1 MGNITNNMYIKYNVL
16 DKQLAHFL
24 FRVANC
30 VGSLYIRILILR
42 TQIHQ
47 SVDLI
52 YRIHFLGFCR
62 IVLVN
67 ATPSLYSLIDH
78 HCSLSLS
85 LLLVELG
92 RRGQL

>member
-1 MGNITNNMYIKYNVL
+1 MCIKYNVL

-42 TQIHQ
+42 AQIHQ
-47 SVDLI
+47 SMDLI
-52 YRIHFLGFCR
+52 YCIYFLGFRR

-67 ATPSLYSLIDH
+67 ATPSLHS
-78 HCSLSLS
+78 CSLSLS
-85 LLLVELG
+85 LLLIELG
-92 RRGQL
+92 GRGQL

>member
-1 MGNITNNMYIKYNVL
+1 MCIKYNVL
-16 DKQLAHFL
+16 NKQLAHFL

-42 TQIHQ
+42 AQIHQ
-47 SVDLI
+47 SMDLI
-52 YRIHFLGFCR
+52 YCIYFLGFRR

-67 ATPSLYSLIDH
+67 ATPSLHSLTDH

-85 LLLVELG
+85 LLLIELG
-92 RRGQL
+92 GRGQL